1 MKYRKAILGGC
12 FFALVLSLGARNGY
26 AQEEPQAP
34 TDTKP
39 KPAARSYPIPLVD
52 SGDQDEN
59 GVQDTTSGL
68 QPDITP
74 LTGVQ
79 NPTLGAPEI
88 RHSYWVPGFQYA
100 STIQSGGY
108 NQSNSSGWFVTN
120 FLIGNISLLKAWRR
134 SQLAVNYSGGGFF
147 STNSTQG

>member
-1 MKYRKAILGGC
+1 MKYRKTILDGC
-12 FFALVLSLGARNGY
+12 FLALVLSFGARNGR

-59 GVQDTTSGL
+59 GVLDTTSGL
-68 QPDITP
+68 QPDMTP

-79 NPTLGAPEI
+79 NATLGSPEM

-108 NQSNSSGWFVTN
+108 NQANSSAWSAYN
-120 FLIGNISLLKAWRR
+120 YLNGNIS
-134 SQLAVNYSGGGFF
+134 
-147 STNSTQG
+147 